1 MQTITR
7 ERAEDFVKYLE
18 QVGTVKED
26 SHKDP
31 SVIET
36 IQAICALDDKEF
48 ASSEFAS
55 SGGANYFHSE
65 YQDYMEMG
73 EYRIKH

>member
-1 MQTITR
+1 MQTVTK

-18 QVGTVKED
+18 QVGTVKEGA
-26 SHKDP
+26 HKDP
-31 SVIET
+31 SLIET
-36 IQAICALDDKEF
+36 VQAVCALDDDEF
-48 ASSEFAS
+48 RQSEFAS

-65 YQDYMEMG
+65 YQDYMETG